1 MISDNICETAANMAK
16 RSDVKAI
23 LTMSNSGYSAMK
35 IASFRPKS
43 NIYVFTDNHRVLNTV
58 NLVWG
63 VRGFYYDK
71 YASTDETIQDI
82 KQILKDQRLVKNGD
96 IVINIASMPIE
107 LRGMTN
113 TIKMS
118 HIQGKK

>member
-1 MISDNICETAANMAK
+1 M
-16 RSDVKAI
+16 
-23 LTMSNSGYSAMK
+23 
-35 IASFRPKS
+35 
-43 NIYVFTDNHRVLNTV
+43 NTV